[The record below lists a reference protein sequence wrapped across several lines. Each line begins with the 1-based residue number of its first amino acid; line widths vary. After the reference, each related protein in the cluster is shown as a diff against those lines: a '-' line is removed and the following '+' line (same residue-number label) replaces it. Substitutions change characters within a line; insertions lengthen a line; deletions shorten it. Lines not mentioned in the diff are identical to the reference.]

1 MLDVNNSQKAMLV
14 MLRGLGFSQTEIAE
28 QLGLSQSTVHKYQWK
43 IKQSA
48 VVRGN
53 EIVFLE
59 MLLHGPID
67 SDSILA
73 YGNRKFELSQ
83 GRDLRARK
91 QDDSLEWA

>member
-28 QLGLSQSTVHKYQWK
+28 QLGLSQSTVHKYQWR

-48 VVRGN
+48 VDRGN

-73 YGNRKFELSQ
+73 YGNRKFELQ
-83 GRDLRARK
+83 QERYLRAQK

>member
-1 MLDVNNSQKAMLV
+1 MLDVNNTQKAMLV
-14 MLRGLGFSQTEIAE
+14 MLRGLGFSQKEVAE
-28 QLGLSQSTVHKYQWK
+28 QLGKSQSTVHKYLRK

-48 VVRGN
+48 VDRGN

-73 YGNRKFELSQ
+73 YGHRKFGRSQ

-91 QDDSLEWA
+91 QDESLEWA

>member
-1 MLDVNNSQKAMLV
+1 MLDVDNSQKAMLV

-28 QLGLSQSTVHKYQWK
+28 QLGLSQSTVHKYLRNL
-43 IKQSA
+43 KQSA
-48 VVRGN
+48 VDRGN

-67 SDSILA
+67 SDSIVA
-73 YGNRKFELSQ
+73 FGNRKFELSQ
-83 GRDLRARK
+83 ERYLRTRK